1 MNPEPS
7 IFTGG
12 GRLIMGGVLAFLA
25 GAIALVVG
33 GAAHGRDAFYAYL
46 SAYTWLV
53 SLLVGGLIFLMI
65 VHAMDAKWPV
75 ALRRVVEG
83 VTGVLPLAVIGFIP
97 IAIGVS
103 TIYPWTSPS
112 AIVDHEAQR
121 LVEHKLPYLNTPSFF
136 VRAFLYF
143 GVWLGTSYFLRRW
156 SLRGDW
162 APETTDKPRFR
173 AFSALGLPPV
183 ALAFT
188 FAGFDWLMSL
198 TPTWYSTMFGVYWFA
213 GGFLGAIALL
223 VLATYGLQRG
233 GMLTRVGS
241 SHYYALGRL
250 LLAFTIFW
258 AYIAYFQFFLIW
270 IANKPHEAAFYA
282 PRMKGEFASLS
293 ILVAAGRFVV
303 PFFALLPYRVKQQPG
318 TLVPIAIWILVMHW
332 VDMEWLVM
340 PSVRAE
346 GPVVHWLDVAAL
358 VCVGGAALAFG
369 TFRLRGRPIVPK
381 NDPSLETAFRY
392 GSV

>member
-1 MNPEPS
+1 MNLEPS

-12 GRLIMGGVLAFLA
+12 GRLIVGGIVAFLF
-25 GAIALVVG
+25 GAIALLVG
-33 GAAHGRDAFYAYL
+33 GAADGQNAFYAYL
-46 SAYTWLV
+46 SAYAWLV

-75 ALRRVVEG
+75 ALRRVLEG

-97 IAIGVS
+97 IAVGVS

-121 LVEHKLPYLNTPSFF
+121 LVEHKLPYLNTSSFF

-143 GVWLGTSYFLRRW
+143 GIWLGTSYFLRRW

-162 APETTDKPRFR
+162 CPEATDKPRFR
-173 AFSALGLPPV
+173 ALSALGLPPV

-198 TPTWYSTMFGVYWFA
+198 TPTWFSTMFGVYWFA

-282 PRMKGEFASLS
+282 PRMTGEYASLS
-293 ILVAAGRFVV
+293 ILVAAGCFVV
-303 PFFALLPYRVKQQPG
+303 PFFALLPYRVKQQPS
-318 TLVPIAIWILVMHW
+318 TLAPIAIWILVMHW

-340 PSVRAE
+340 PSVRPE
-346 GPVVHWLDVAAL
+346 GPVVHWVDVAAL

-381 NDPSLETAFRY
+381 NDPSLEAAFRY

>member
-12 GRLIMGGVLAFLA
+12 GRLIVVGVLAFLV
-25 GAIALVVG
+25 GGIALVVG
-33 GAAHGRDAFYAYL
+33 GVAHGRDAFYAYL
-46 SAYTWLV
+46 SAYAWLV

-75 ALRRVVEG
+75 ALRRVLEG

-97 IAIGVS
+97 IAVSVS

-112 AIVDHEAQR
+112 TIPDHEVQR
-121 LVEHKLPYLNTPSFF
+121 LVEHKLPYLNTSSFF

-143 GVWLGTSYFLRRW
+143 GVWLGISYFLRRW

-162 APETTDKPRFR
+162 APAATDKPRFR
-173 AFSALGLPPV
+173 ALSALGLPPV

-188 FAGFDWLMSL
+188 FAGVDWLMSL
-198 TPTWYSTMFGVYWFA
+198 TPAWYSTMFGVYWFA
-213 GGFLGAIALL
+213 GGFLGALAFL
-223 VLATYGLQRG
+223 VLATYGLQRA

-250 LLAFTIFW
+250 LLSFTIFW
-258 AYIAYFQFFLIW
+258 AYIAFFQFFLIW
-270 IANKPHEAAFYA
+270 IVNKPHEASFYA
-282 PRMKGEFASLS
+282 PRMKEFASLS

-303 PFFALLPYRVKQQPG
+303 PFFALLPYRIKQQPS
-318 TLVPIAIWILVMHW
+318 TLAPIAIWILFMHW

-340 PSVRAE
+340 PSVRTR
-346 GPVVHWLDVAAL
+346 GPIVHWLDVAAL

-381 NDPSLETAFRY
+381 NDPSLEDAFRY

>member
-1 MNPEPS
+1 MNTEPS

-12 GRLIMGGVLAFLA
+12 GRLILGGFLAFVV

-33 GAAHGRDAFYAYL
+33 GVAHGRDAFYAYL
-46 SAYTWLV
+46 SAYAWLV

-75 ALRRVVEG
+75 ALRRVIEG

-97 IAIGVS
+97 IAVGIT

-112 AIVDHEAQR
+112 TIHEHEVQH
-121 LVEHKLPYLNTPSFF
+121 LVEHKLPYLNTSSFF

-143 GVWLGTSYFLRRW
+143 GVWLGISYFLRRW

-162 APETTDKPRFR
+162 APAATDKPRFR
-173 AFSALGLPPV
+173 ALSALGLPPV

-188 FAGFDWLMSL
+188 FAGVDWLMSL
-198 TPTWYSTMFGVYWFA
+198 TPAWYSTMFGVYWFA
-213 GGFLGAIALL
+213 GGFLGALALL
-223 VLATYGLQRG
+223 VLATYGLQRA

-270 IANKPHEAAFYA
+270 ITNKPHEASFYA
-282 PRMKGEFASLS
+282 PRMREFAPLS
-293 ILVAAGRFVV
+293 ILVAAGRFVI
-303 PFFALLPYRVKQQPG
+303 PFFALLPYRVKQQPS
-318 TLVPIAIWILVMHW
+318 TLAPIALWILFMHW

-346 GPVVHWLDVAAL
+346 GPIVHWLDVAAL

-381 NDPSLETAFRY
+381 NDTSLEAAFRY
-392 GSV
+392 GSL

>member
-1 MNPEPS
+1 MNVEPS
-7 IFTGG
+7 VFTGG
-12 GRLIMGGVLAFLA
+12 GRLIVGGVLAFLV
-25 GAIALVVG
+25 GAIALLVG
-33 GAAHGRDAFYAYL
+33 GAAHGQDAFYAYL
-46 SAYTWLV
+46 SAYAWLV

-75 ALRRVVEG
+75 ALRRVLEG

-112 AIVDHEAQR
+112 SIVDHEAQR
-121 LVEHKLPYLNTPSFF
+121 LVEHKLPYLNTSSFF

-162 APETTDKPRFR
+162 SPEAKDKPRFR
-173 AFSALGLPPV
+173 ALSALGLPPV

-213 GGFLGAIALL
+213 GGFLGALALL

-258 AYIAYFQFFLIW
+258 AYIAFFQFFLIW

-303 PFFALLPYRVKQQPG
+303 PFFALLPYRVKQQPS
-318 TLVPIAIWILVMHW
+318 TLAPIAIWILVMHW

-381 NDPSLETAFRY
+381 NDPSLEAAFRY